1 MSPSCLSWCNC
12 VMGMMTLR
20 TGSVGPGPL
29 ICPADYEHQT
39 WPRCIVRYGMTDSL
53 WQGNMILSSARV
65 RGHCS
70 VHLISSAGQE
80 WCVVF
85 SIKPTVSSAWNWIC
99 LLATSVLLRAEILP
113 RKRGLLSFWWVSC
126 FHETKNLV
134 HDIFAPSIQLS
145 LSFGELAAAMRP
157 RFAWCFSVASLLLNA
172 ASLFL
177 LSYMLPWDL
186 KNLLIFLHDIFAP
199 WMQLLTML
207 LHMFYEV
214 SKEWPTKTR
223 ITSYDKTEKWFL
235 WPTTTCVVLSAN
247 SFHAQ
252 SLSNQMVLFKSNIQP
267 LVCIYK

>member
-12 VMGMMTLR
+12 VMGTMTLR

-134 HDIFAPSIQLS
+134 HDIFAPSIQL
-145 LSFGELAAAMRP
+145 L
-157 RFAWCFSVASLLLNA
+157 SLL
-172 ASLFL
+172 
-177 LSYMLPWDL
+177 
-186 KNLLIFLHDIFAP
+186 
-199 WMQLLTML
+199 
-207 LHMFYEV
+207 V
-214 SKEWPTKTR
+214 S
-223 ITSYDKTEKWFL
+223 
-235 WPTTTCVVLSAN
+235 
-247 SFHAQ
+247 
-252 SLSNQMVLFKSNIQP
+252 
-267 LVCIYK
+267 